1 MEFFLYAFSGF
12 AASALGAI
20 PPGAVNLSVV
30 YTTLNKG
37 AKYALPI
44 IVAAAIGELI
54 LSFLAL
60 HCTMFVEDYI
70 QKNIFIQYVIAVLLI
85 GVGMLMLFKKKT
97 STTPQKKKKNSAFF
111 KGLLLSVLNPPV
123 LVFWLIAFAYLA
135 SNTQVM
141 VRIGL
146 LKLTL
151 LFFMGVFIGK
161 IFTLWLYL
169 QLSKRIEKK
178 AKNITKIVNKSI
190 GLLVLVL
197 GLIQLIRLLFDF

>member
-1 MEFFLYAFSGF
+1 MELFLYGFSGF
-12 AASALGAI
+12 VAAALGAL

-37 AKYALPI
+37 AKKALPI
-44 IVAAAIGELI
+44 ILAAAIGEII

-70 QKNIFIQYVIAVLLI
+70 QNNSFIQYVIALLLI
-85 GVGMLMLFKKKT
+85 VVGSLMLRKKKANEGV
-97 STTPQKKKKNSAFF
+97 KKKKKDNAFF

-123 LVFWLIAFAYLA
+123 LVFWLLAFAYLA
-135 SNTQVM
+135 SNTAVM

-151 LFFMGVFIGK
+151 IFFAGVFIGK
-161 IFTLWLYL
+161 MFTLWGYL
-169 QLSKRIEKK
+169 QLSKRIEKR
-178 AKNITKIVNKSI
+178 AKDITKVINKGI
-190 GLLVLVL
+190 GALVLIL
-197 GLIQLIRLLFDF
+197 GIIQLVKLIFEY